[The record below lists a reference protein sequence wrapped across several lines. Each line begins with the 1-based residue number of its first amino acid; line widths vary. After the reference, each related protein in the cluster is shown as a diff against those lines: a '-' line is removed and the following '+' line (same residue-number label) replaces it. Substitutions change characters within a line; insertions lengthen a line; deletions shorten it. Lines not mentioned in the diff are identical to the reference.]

1 MVTVYEEDGAVKKF
15 FVSSGSVSINK
26 DASVQILAEEAH
38 PVEDIDGAS
47 AKDILAKAQAKVS
60 STSDEVCTL
69 PLFGTMLITVFL
81 DGQSRGNDRG

>member
-69 PLFGTMLITVFL
+69 PLFSIILTIMLP
-81 DGQSRGNDRG
+81 DGQS